1 MIQLDRA
8 SLPPIEISSSVNT
21 RVSLPLVEISA
32 NAKNEEGSKGILIAF
47 AMFALWASSLVFL
60 FYLDLSK
67 VPVWLVLPAILWQ
80 TFMYTGLFIIS
91 HDAMHGAVFPQNR
104 KINNLIGSAAVF
116 VYALFSYKKLLKKH
130 GVHHQH
136 PATELDPDFHDL
148 KHKNFFAWYFHFM
161 MSYTT
166 WRQII
171 GLMVIFNIVRSVT
184 HIPELNLE
192 LFWGLPSLLSSLQ
205 LFYFGTFLPHRE
217 PKGGYTNSH
226 RAQSSEFPVFWSFV
240 TCYHFGYH
248 QQHHEN
254 PNVPWWKLPEI
265 YKNSKQQPAS

>member
-8 SLPPIEISSSVNT
+8 SLPP
-21 RVSLPLVEISA
+21 VEISA
-32 NAKNEEGSKGILIAF
+32 NAKTEEGSKGILIAF
-47 AMFALWASSLVFL
+47 AMIALWASSLVFL
-60 FYLDLSK
+60 VCLDLSK

-80 TFMYTGLFIIS
+80 TFLYTGLFILS

-104 KINNLIGSAAVF
+104 KINNFIGSAAVF

-130 GVHHQH
+130 GLHHQH

-161 MSYTT
+161 RGYTG
-166 WRQII
+166 WMQII
-171 GLMVIFNIVRSVT
+171 GLMVIFNIVKSVT
-184 HIPELNLE
+184 HIPEINLE

-226 RAQSSEFPVFWSFV
+226 RAKSSEFPVFWSFV